1 MAKVFNNI
9 DEVMVAREAGKSIT
23 MNMVAAIEALKAT
36 PVKAPRASS
45 SRDSE
50 FSSDVRALF
59 EEAVKSDVRAL
70 SAIQVANMYAAAKGI
85 EMPSDAKEL
94 AKFKK
99 KFYEHCLAK
108 SDQPSKK
115 NPHPVYHYNGAG
127 LFSIFD

>member
-9 DEVMVAREAGKSIT
+9 EEVQTAREAGKGIV

-45 SRDSE
+45 TRDSE
-50 FSSDVRALF
+50 FGNDVRALF
-59 EEAVKSDVRAL
+59 VEAAKSDVPAL
-70 SAIQVANMYAAAKGI
+70 SAIQIATMYAAAKGI

-99 KFYEHCLAK
+99 RFYEHCLAK

-127 LFSIFD
+127 LFSIFA